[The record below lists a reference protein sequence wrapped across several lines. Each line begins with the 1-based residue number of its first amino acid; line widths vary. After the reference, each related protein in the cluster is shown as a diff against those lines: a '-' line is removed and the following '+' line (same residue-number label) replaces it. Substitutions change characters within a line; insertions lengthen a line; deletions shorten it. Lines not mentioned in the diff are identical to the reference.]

1 MLSEEKLS
9 RINYLARKAR
19 EEGLTDEEKEEQR
32 LLREEYLKNFRESF
46 KRQLESIKVIKKD

>member
-1 MLSEEKLS
+1 LLSEEKLS